1 MRTEKAPVLCVL
13 RFNDGSAYEKVV
25 KETKTC
31 SINSTNGK
39 SEVVKHTT
47 YDRHGTYDTIVVL
60 FVLQDRNNVPHE
72 KQRINKPVDE
82 VYPGISLFILFLP
95 FEVASSTS
103 VFISGFCLY
112 SVASKSNPV
121 VLAQDHADSFSV
133 PARGVQ
139 RKRRAAKDP
148 TIEEMIYTGPQRP
161 LSNRCCVDQS

>member
-25 KETKTC
+25 KETKTG

-47 YDRHGTYDTIVVL
+47 YDGHGTYDTIVVL

-82 VYPGISLFILFLP
+82 VYPGISLI
-95 FEVASSTS
+95 
-103 VFISGFCLY
+103 I
-112 SVASKSNPV
+112 
-121 VLAQDHADSFSV
+121 
-133 PARGVQ
+133 
-139 RKRRAAKDP
+139 
-148 TIEEMIYTGPQRP
+148 
-161 LSNRCCVDQS
+161 